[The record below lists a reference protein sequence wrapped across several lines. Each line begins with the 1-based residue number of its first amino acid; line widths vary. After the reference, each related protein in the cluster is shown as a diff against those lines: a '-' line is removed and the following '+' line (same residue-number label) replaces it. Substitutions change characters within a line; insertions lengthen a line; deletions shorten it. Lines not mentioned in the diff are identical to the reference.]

1 MLVGGA
7 IVSTVAV
14 LAGAGGV
21 SAIFGVKIVR
31 IFAVGALAVDSVA
44 IFGPILGANI
54 QSIELSPTSL
64 NTAIP
69 KFLNNGGDRMIVFQ
83 GKMTNENVKFII
95 KQSRKITTI
104 ITGILSII
112 LLIPIVI
119 LSILWNWI
127 VLIAILPL
135 VYLVAFAGIPPKN
148 LDIITPTYISIT
160 ENDMLS
166 ENDDNIHAAQSV
178 ENVKVVIDHGE
189 CYQILF
195 KKAPFSPYFVCQ
207 KDLIKQGTIE
217 EFEKIFKNVL
227 VREIKEIEK
236 TGDEGAPL

>member
-1 MLVGGA
+1 M
-7 IVSTVAV
+7 AV
-14 LAGAGGV
+14 LAGAGGA
-21 SAIFGVKIVR
+21 SAIFGVKIMR

-64 NTAIP
+64 NTAYLII
-69 KFLNNGGDRMIVFQ
+69 KMALIFLNNGGDRMIVFQ